1 MSRRVELTLVL
12 LLLVALALAI
22 WAGRRAAGPQ
32 PTFDYRASTLV
43 SGPDGS
49 RALYDVL
56 VRLGVPVER
65 RRTPLFDLAT
75 DAERRPAVLAVLDP
89 PQDLVS
95 AELSQVV
102 RFVKEGGAVVAANTG
117 GGITRCVGWDVAYRF
132 DLMQPD
138 SFPVLATDRSVALP
152 AVANYLRPPPTG
164 RGAGNAFRR
173 LRGGDSEESQCDTLL
188 PLVQDTLL
196 RLVDGRPVVLRLR
209 YRGGGSVTLVADAG
223 YFRNRTWR
231 DTSVPEFVTP
241 LLVPPRRWG
250 RGGLGGRGR
259 LVWDEYH
266 QGFGRASS
274 LSREMVG
281 WLLRAPGGWAL
292 LQLVA
297 VLLIGLAV
305 AGVRFGPA
313 RAVIERRR
321 RSPIEHLEALAAG
334 LEGAAG
340 VDTSVALMVSS
351 LRRRLGRAGVLAAG
365 EQRSWLAAL
374 ELALPTAAGRNAVRR
389 LQRILNQPGGPERAL
404 GAAQAVEDV
413 WKELR
418 PPTTRAGS

>member
-1 MSRRVELTLVL
+1 MSRQSEIGLVL
-12 LLLVALALAI
+12 LLVAALALAI
-22 WAGRRAAGPQ
+22 WAARRAAGGP
-32 PTFDYRASTLV
+32 PPVMDFRASTLV

-65 RRTPLFDLAT
+65 RRTPLFDFAT
-75 DAERRPAVLAVLDP
+75 EVERRPAALAVLDP

-95 AELSQVV
+95 AELAQVV

-132 DLMQPD
+132 DFMQTD
-138 SFPVLATDRSVALP
+138 SFRVVETERNLVLP
-152 AVANYLRPPPTG
+152 AVTNYLRPPATG
-164 RGAGNAFRR
+164 RGERDAARR
-173 LRGGDSEESQCDTLL
+173 RRGGDIEDSQCESLL
-188 PLVQDTLL
+188 PLAQDTLL
-196 RLVDGRPVVLRLR
+196 RLADGRPAALRLR

-231 DTSVPEFVTP
+231 ETTVPEFVTP
-241 LLVPPRRWG
+241 LLVPPRR
-250 RGGLGGRGR
+250 GR
-259 LVWDEYH
+259 LAWDEYH
-266 QGFGRASS
+266 QGFGRSAS
-274 LSREMVG
+274 LPRELVG

-297 VLLIGLAV
+297 VLLIALALV
-305 AGVRFGPA
+305 GVRFGPA

-340 VDTSVALMVSS
+340 VDTAVALTVSS
-351 LRRRLGRAGVLAAG
+351 LRRRLGRTGVLAPG
-365 EQRSWLAAL
+365 EQRSWLSAL

-404 GAAQAVEDV
+404 AAAQAVEDV
-413 WKELR
+413 WTELR
-418 PPTTRAGS
+418 PPKTRAGS

>member
-1 MSRRVELTLVL
+1 MSRQAEIGLVL
-12 LLLVALALAI
+12 LLVVALALAV
-22 WAGRRAAGPQ
+22 WAGRRAGGP
-32 PTFDYRASTLV
+32 PPVIDDRASTLV

-75 DAERRPAVLAVLDP
+75 DAERRPAALAVLDP
-89 PQDLVS
+89 PQALVS
-95 AELSQVV
+95 AELAQVV

-132 DLMQPD
+132 DFTQTD
-138 SFPVLATDRSVALP
+138 SFRVVEPEGNLVLP
-152 AVANYLRPPPTG
+152 AVTNYLRPPSTRKG
-164 RGAGNAFRR
+164 ERDARR
-173 LRGGDSEESQCDTLL
+173 LRGGDIEDSQCETLL
-188 PLVQDTLL
+188 PLAQDTLL
-196 RLVDGRPVVLRLR
+196 RLADGRPAAVRLR

-231 DTSVPEFVTP
+231 ETTVPEFVTP
-241 LLVPPRRWG
+241 LLVPPRR
-250 RGGLGGRGR
+250 GR
-259 LVWDEYH
+259 LAWDEYH
-266 QGFGRASS
+266 QGFGRSAS
-274 LSREMVG
+274 LPRELVG

-297 VLLIGLAV
+297 VLLIALALI
-305 AGVRFGPA
+305 GVRFGPA

-340 VDTSVALMVSS
+340 VDTSVALTVSS
-351 LRRRLGRAGVLAAG
+351 LRRRLGRTGVLAPG
-365 EQRSWLAAL
+365 EQRSWLSTL

-404 GAAQAVEDV
+404 AAAQAVEDV
-413 WKELR
+413 WTELR
-418 PPTTRAGS
+418 PPKTHAGS